1 MEIRKANEKYMEII
15 FESIILH
22 GLFLKGESEGE
33 VKLTK
38 AEAKVFIETLLKNK
52 GCYHLVSI

>member
-1 MEIRKANEKYMEII
+1 MKSTWRSYSINHTPWAI
-15 FESIILH
+15 FE
-22 GLFLKGESEGE
+22 GKEGE